1 MPEFRKLNFTCG
13 NCQLLCH
20 PDRDERDR
28 RYKLLTKNGVVV
40 QNPDGSL
47 EAVPPDVAKQ
57 RLAEMPPERRAM
69 YERGRQRGGRQEGG
83 REDARGAT
91 APTRD

>member
-1 MPEFRKLNFTCG
+1 MPSSRPRHGPRSREAFITRPCFKKLNVTCG

-20 PDRDERDR
+20 PDRDERTR

-40 QNPDGSL
+40 QNSDGSL

-57 RLAEMPPERRAM
+57 RLAAMPPERRAM
-69 YERGRQRGGRQEGG
+69 YER
-83 REDARGAT
+83 D
-91 APTRD
+91 